1 MESNFLRGSIAGL
14 ITCSLV
20 QPLDVIKTNI
30 LTLSHSSTIRESFL
44 FIKNKHGIKGFW
56 RGLRPAGYKAFI
68 GSGISF
74 YYLEFFKS
82 LVSINNTGFV
92 SNSLVAIV
100 SRSLTIITLCPLSII
115 KLRMEAPQ
123 TAPYKS
129 VSDGLITIYKEE
141 GVKGYYK
148 GLSSNLLRDLPFA
161 GLSYGFYELFSG
173 FIANF
178 MNNLAPTL
186 YNKIVSGALAGFTAT
201 ILTQPFDVI
210 KARQQFHYISESESH
225 EYKGLID
232 AMYKIYIN
240 EGIKGYTTGLK
251 IRLIERSLGFTLV
264 WFIYEYL
271 KSHKKSD
278 L

>member
-1 MESNFLRGSIAGL
+1 MESNFLRGSVAGL

-30 LTLSHSSTIRESFL
+30 LTLKHSSTITESFV
-44 FIKNKHGIKGFW
+44 FINSRHGIKGFW
-56 RGLRPAGYKAFI
+56 RGLRPGGYKAFI

-82 LVSINNTGFV
+82 LVSISNTGFM

-100 SRSLTIITLCPLSII
+100 SRGLTIITLCPLSII

-123 TAPYKS
+123 ATPYKS
-129 VSDGLITIYKEE
+129 VGDGLIRIYKEE

-161 GLSYGFYELFSG
+161 GLSYGFYEFFSG
-173 FIANF
+173 VIANF
-178 MNNLAPTL
+178 MANPTPTL
-186 YNKIVSGALAGFTAT
+186 YNKIFSGALAGFTAT

-210 KARQQFHYISESESH
+210 KARQQFHYISDTASH

-232 AMYKIYIN
+232 AMHKIYIN
-240 EGIKGYTTGLK
+240 EGIKGYTTGLR

-271 KSHKKSD
+271 KSHKNSNS
-278 L
+278 